1 MKKYLIC
8 FCFIII
14 SFFLSISNVSA
25 REVNLY
31 FFHGDGCPH
40 CADEEDFLKKYDDSN
55 LKITKYEVWYNE
67 ENSEFLNEL
76 SQSMQFDVKGVPVTI
91 IGDTVI
97 MGFNDSIA
105 GKIDRAI
112 KYYSDDTNNYK
123 DSVTQVQEGVYEKE
137 EVVDIPDDGDDEGEE
152 GGGTFEEEEEKLDE
166 DLTVKVPIFGKV
178 NLKDVSLIS
187 SSVIIG
193 LIDGFNPC
201 AMWVLLFLISIL
213 LGMKDR
219 KKMWAIGLSFLVTS
233 ALVYFLIL
241 ISWLNIVAKI
251 STIIW
256 IRNIIAIVALGGGIY
271 NVYKFFTSKDSG
283 CDVVD
288 EKKRKTIFSRIKK
301 FCKEKNIILAVG
313 GACLLAISVNVVE
326 LACSA
331 GLPLVFGQLLAI
343 NNVSGIQGI
352 YYTLIY
358 VLFFMIDDIVIFA
371 IAMLTTKIAAISTK
385 YNKYSHLIGGLI
397 MVIIGLLLLFKPG
410 ILMFNFK

>member
-1 MKKYLIC
+1 MKKFFIYVCILI
-8 FCFIII
+8 FT
-14 SFFLSISNVSA
+14 FFLSISNVSA
-25 REVNLY
+25 REINLY

-40 CADEEDFLKKYDDSN
+40 CADEEEFLEKYEDPN
-55 LKITKYEVWYNE
+55 LKVVRYEVWYNE
-67 ENSEFLNEL
+67 ENSSFLNEI
-76 SQSMQFDVKGVPVTI
+76 SKSMEFDVKGVPVTI

-97 MGFNDSIA
+97 SGYSDSLSR
-105 GKIDRAI
+105 KIERAI
-112 KYYSDDTNNYK
+112 EYYEDDNNEYRDAVSEIENGTYVKEEKEVDK
-123 DSVTQVQEGVYEKE
+123 DSFEKKEKKSDE
-137 EVVDIPDDGDDEGEE
+137 E
-152 GGGTFEEEEEKLDE
+152 
-166 DLTVKVPIFGKV
+166 LTVDVPLFGDI
-178 NLKDVSLIS
+178 NLKSVSLTS
-187 SSVIIG
+187 SAVIIG

-219 KKMWAIGLSFLVTS
+219 RKMWTIGLSFLITS
-233 ALVYFLIL
+233 AFVYFLIL
-241 ISWLNIVAKI
+241 ISWLNIVAKV

-256 IRNIIAIVALGGGIY
+256 IRNIIALVALGGGVY
-271 NVYKFFTSKDSG
+271 NIYKFFTSKDSG

-288 EKKRKTIFSRIKK
+288 DKKRKTIFSRIKK

-313 GACLLAISVNVVE
+313 GACLLAISVNLVE

-331 GLPLVFGQLLAI
+331 GLPLVFGQLLAL

-352 YYTLIY
+352 LYTLLY
-358 VLFFMIDDIVIFA
+358 VAFFMIDDIIIFV

-397 MVIIGLLLLFKPG
+397 MVIIGILLLFKPS

>member
-1 MKKYLIC
+1 
-8 FCFIII
+8 
-14 SFFLSISNVSA
+14 
-25 REVNLY
+25 
-31 FFHGDGCPH
+31 
-40 CADEEDFLKKYDDSN
+40 
-55 LKITKYEVWYNE
+55 
-67 ENSEFLNEL
+67 
-76 SQSMQFDVKGVPVTI
+76 
-91 IGDTVI
+91 
-97 MGFNDSIA
+97 
-105 GKIDRAI
+105 
-112 KYYSDDTNNYK
+112 
-123 DSVTQVQEGVYEKE
+123 
-137 EVVDIPDDGDDEGEE
+137 
-152 GGGTFEEEEEKLDE
+152 
-166 DLTVKVPIFGKV
+166 
-178 NLKDVSLIS
+178 
-187 SSVIIG
+187 
-193 LIDGFNPC
+193 
-201 AMWVLLFLISIL
+201 
-213 LGMKDR
+213 
-219 KKMWAIGLSFLVTS
+219 MWAIGLSFLVTS

-271 NVYKFFTSKDSG
+271 NIYRFFKSKDSG

-331 GLPLVFGQLLAI
+331 GLPLVFGQLLAL

-371 IAMLTTKIAAISTK
+371 IAMFTTKIAAISTK

>member
-1 MKKYLIC
+1 MKKFFIYVCILI
-8 FCFIII
+8 FT
-14 SFFLSISNVSA
+14 FFLSISNVSA
-25 REVNLY
+25 REINLY

-40 CADEEDFLKKYDDSN
+40 CADEEEFLEKYEDPN
-55 LKITKYEVWYNE
+55 LKVVRYEVWYNE
-67 ENSEFLNEL
+67 ENSSFLNEI
-76 SQSMQFDVKGVPVTI
+76 SKSMEFDVKGVPVTI

-97 MGFNDSIA
+97 SGYSDSLSR
-105 GKIDRAI
+105 KIERAI
-112 KYYSDDTNNYK
+112 EYYEDDNNEYRDAVSEIENGTYVKEEKEVDK
-123 DSVTQVQEGVYEKE
+123 DSFEKKEKKSDE
-137 EVVDIPDDGDDEGEE
+137 E
-152 GGGTFEEEEEKLDE
+152 
-166 DLTVKVPIFGKV
+166 LTVDVPLFGDI
-178 NLKDVSLIS
+178 NLKSVSLTS
-187 SSVIIG
+187 SAVIIG

-219 KKMWAIGLSFLVTS
+219 RKMWAIGLSFLITS
-233 ALVYFLIL
+233 AFVYFLIL
-241 ISWLNIVAKI
+241 ISWLNIVAKV

-256 IRNIIAIVALGGGIY
+256 IRNIIALVALGGGIY
-271 NVYKFFTSKDSG
+271 NIYKFFTSKDSG

-288 EKKRKTIFSRIKK
+288 DKKRKTIFSKIKK

-313 GACLLAISVNVVE
+313 GACLLAISVNLVE

-331 GLPLVFGQLLAI
+331 GLPLVFGQLLAL

-352 YYTLIY
+352 LYTLLY
-358 VLFFMIDDIVIFA
+358 VAFFMIDDIIIFV

-397 MVIIGLLLLFKPG
+397 MVIIGILLLFKPS